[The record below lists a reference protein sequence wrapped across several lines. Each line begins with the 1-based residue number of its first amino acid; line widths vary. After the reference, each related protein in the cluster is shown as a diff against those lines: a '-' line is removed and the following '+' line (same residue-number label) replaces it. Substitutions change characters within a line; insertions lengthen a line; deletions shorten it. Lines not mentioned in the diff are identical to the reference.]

1 MIRPC
6 DTCSLPTTGTLFSA
20 WQAITHALHP
30 VHTFKSILIPHC
42 CGAFSGGCVEIP
54 GGGRRKPSCPW
65 NCLGNSLFGRYPYKA
80 ALRTRARLSRSSFAC
95 VIRNG

>member
-42 CGAFSGGCVEIP
+42 CAAFSGGCVA
-54 GGGRRKPSCPW
+54 GSR
-65 NCLGNSLFGRYPYKA
+65 LGDEVLASLLLPPA
-80 ALRTRARLSRSSFAC
+80 PA
-95 VIRNG
+95 